1 MKNYFL
7 KLIDYDHHTN
17 QTLVKLIIEAG
28 DPEKAV
34 KLMAHMLM
42 AQQVWFNRCNN
53 LPTPG
58 GALWPDWKAGI
69 FEQIINDNH
78 AAWVNFLSDLD
89 DSAFQNI
96 IYYKTFKGD
105 SFENKLEDIM
115 AHLINHGTHHRAQI
129 GQELKLAGVEKLP
142 ITDYIFYIREK

>member
-17 QTLVKLIIEAG
+17 QTLVQLIIEAG
-28 DPEKAV
+28 EPGKTV
-34 KLMAHMLM
+34 KLMAHMLA
-42 AQQVWFNRCNN
+42 AQQVWFNRCNY
-53 LPTPG
+53 LPAPG
-58 GALWPDWKAGI
+58 GALWPDGNADT
-69 FEQIINDNH
+69 FEQTINDNH
-78 AAWVNFLSDLD
+78 ATWVEFLSGLD
-89 DSAFQNI
+89 DSAFENI
-96 IYYKTFKGD
+96 VYYKNLRGD

-129 GQELKLAGVEKLP
+129 GQELKQAGVEKLP

>member
-17 QTLVKLIIEAG
+17 QTLAKLIIETG
-28 DPEKAV
+28 EPEKAV

-42 AQQVWFNRCNN
+42 AQKVWFNRCNY
-53 LPTPG
+53 LPPPG
-58 GALWPDWKAGI
+58 NALWPDWKADT
-69 FEQIINDNH
+69 FEQTINDNH
-78 AAWVNFLSDLD
+78 TAWVDFLSSLD
-89 DSAFQNI
+89 DTAFENI
-96 IYYKTFKGD
+96 IYYKNLRGD
-105 SFENKLEDIM
+105 SYENKLEDIM

>member
-17 QTLVKLIIEAG
+17 QTLVQLIIEAG
-28 DPEKAV
+28 EPEKAV
-34 KLMAHMLM
+34 KLMAHMLA
-42 AQQVWFNRCNN
+42 AQQVWLTRCKY
-53 LPTPG
+53 LPPPG
-58 GALWPDWKAGI
+58 SNLWPDWQAGT

-78 AAWVNFLSDLD
+78 GAWVEYLSGLD
-89 DSAFQNI
+89 HSAFENI
-96 IYYKTFKGD
+96 VHYKNTRDDIFD
-105 SFENKLEDIM
+105 NKLEDIM

-142 ITDYIFYIREK
+142 ITDYIFYIRGK

>member
-17 QTLVKLIIEAG
+17 KTLAKLIVEAG
-28 DPEKAV
+28 EPEQAV
-34 KLMAHMLM
+34 KLMAHMLA
-42 AQQVWFNRCNN
+42 AQQVWLNRCKY
-53 LPTPG
+53 LPAPG
-58 GALWPDWKAGI
+58 GALWPDWRADT

-78 AAWVNFLSDLD
+78 ARWVDFLSEQSDND
-89 DSAFQNI
+89 FEKI
-96 IYYKTFKGD
+96 VYYKNSKGD
-105 SFENKLEDIM
+105 SFENKLEDVM

-142 ITDYIFYIREK
+142 VTDYIFYIREK